1 MPLAASAAPIQE
13 SVLPI
18 FVREG
23 EAVSVEIKSS
33 PTEELRNLEFE
44 GVPSRLRVGLP
55 TIRDTF
61 YRRFN
66 CSIAQL
72 AFSGST

>member
-23 EAVSVEIKSS
+23 EAVSV
-33 PTEELRNLEFE
+33 
-44 GVPSRLRVGLP
+44 VPSRLRVGLP

-61 YRRFN
+61 YRLFN